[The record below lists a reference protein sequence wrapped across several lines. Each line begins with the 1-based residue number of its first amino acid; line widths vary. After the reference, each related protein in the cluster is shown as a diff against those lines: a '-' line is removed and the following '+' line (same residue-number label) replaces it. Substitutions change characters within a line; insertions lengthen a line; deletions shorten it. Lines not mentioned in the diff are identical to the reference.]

1 MRTSYSSIQ
10 TFKQCPQKFKF
21 QVIDKIRAPKNV
33 AAVFGSSVHA
43 SLKFMFSHDP
53 VFPTM
58 DEILAN
64 FTEAWGASALKI
76 APALDNKLISI
87 YEESGKSLLKNFYK
101 KNPPWNYSVVDT
113 ESKFE
118 VPIEDPAGETHILAG
133 IIDRIDKISEG
144 GYEII
149 DYKTNRKLPSQSSVD
164 EDLQMSIYHMAL
176 NRRWPS
182 LDPAKIKLSL
192 YFLKHDEKISSSRE
206 ASSISST
213 KDAVLATIKQMEKN
227 IVENAFPTI
236 TSILCDYCAYKPIC
250 PAWKHLYKKADV
262 APPPGEADLQQALRE
277 YFAIK
282 KSETANDKRVKDL
295 QIIIKAFMEANKVD
309 RVFDEHGYY
318 VSKKLQQR
326 FKYDF
331 EKIKEILEGAG
342 LQNKWNAILEA
353 DEKKLK
359 EIMTSLPA
367 PIQKQI
373 TLQKNLSKEFIT
385 LTAST
390 KPAKK

>member
-1 MRTSYSSIQ
+1 MHT
-10 TFKQCPQKFKF
+10 
-21 QVIDKIRAPKNV
+21 
-33 AAVFGSSVHA
+33 VFGSSVHA
-43 SLKFMFSHDP
+43 ALKFMFSHDP

-64 FTEAWGASALKI
+64 FTEAWATSVLKI
-76 APALDNKLISI
+76 VPALDNKLISI

-101 KNPPWNYSVVDT
+101 NNPPWNFSVVDT

-118 VPIEDPAGETHILAG
+118 LPIEDSNGGVHVLAG
-133 IIDRIDKISEG
+133 IIDRVDKLSDG
-144 GYEII
+144 VYEII
-149 DYKTNRKLPSQSSVD
+149 DYKTNRKLPSQGAVD
-164 EDLQMSIYHMAL
+164 GDLQMSIYHMAL

-192 YFLKHDEKISSSRE
+192 YFLKHGEKISSSRE
-206 ASSISST
+206 SSSIAAT

-227 IVENAFPTI
+227 IAENAFPAI
-236 TSILCDYCAYKPIC
+236 ISILCDYCAYKPIC
-250 PAWKHLYKKADV
+250 PAWKHLYKKADIS
-262 APPPGEADLQQALRE
+262 APDEAQLQQVLQE

-282 KSETANDKRVKDL
+282 ESETNNDKRVKDL
-295 QIIIKAFMEANKVD
+295 QAIIKAYMEANKVD
-309 RVFDEHGYY
+309 RVFDERGYY

-331 EKIKEILEGAG
+331 DKVKAILAEAN
-342 LQNKWNAILEA
+342 LMDKWNAILEA

-359 EIMTSLPA
+359 EIMVSLPYS
-367 PIQKQI
+367 IRDQI
-373 TLQKNLSKEFIT
+373 SAQKNLSKEFIT
-385 LTAST
+385 LTASI